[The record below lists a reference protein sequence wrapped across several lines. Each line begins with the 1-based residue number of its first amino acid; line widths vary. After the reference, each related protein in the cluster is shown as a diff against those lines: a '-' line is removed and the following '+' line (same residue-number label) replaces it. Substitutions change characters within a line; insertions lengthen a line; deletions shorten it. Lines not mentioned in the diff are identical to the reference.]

1 MKGRLEDEK
10 FEGKTPIMEIKT
22 KLELN
27 GDGSVVKGA
36 YRIPASEYHA
46 VKSLS
51 YTGLK
56 EARKSP
62 QHYQAYLR
70 ADYAETSSQRLGT
83 LAHLC
88 TLEPE
93 KAESTI
99 LRISGNRNLKANREI
114 CERAEAEGKI
124 TANDKEW
131 DQAWGIAKAVNNH
144 PIAGRWLKESLK
156 EISFFTTWPQL
167 NLPVK
172 ARVDAWHVEKN
183 VLLDLKTYS
192 DLTEETIMRQIRAM
206 RYHWQSAKYSRVL
219 ADVSGRPAGPF
230 IHVFVEVDDPFGV
243 RVVTLND
250 ASLEK
255 AEEEFYWILGQ
266 LASCQE
272 TGIWPGY
279 PVDCVDL
286 SLPDGSWS

>member
-1 MKGRLEDEK
+1 MQIFQALPADVA
-10 FEGKTPIMEIKT
+10 P
-22 KLELN
+22 
-27 GDGSVVKGA
+27 DGI
-36 YRIPASEYHA
+36 YQIPSDQYHA
-46 VKSLS
+46 VKAVS
-51 YTGLK
+51 YTGLT
-56 EARKSP
+56 EASKSP
-62 QHYQAYLR
+62 AHYQAYLR

-88 TLEPE
+88 ALEPE

-131 DQAWGIAKAVNNH
+131 DQAWGIAKAVHSH
-144 PIAGRWLKESLK
+144 PIAGRWLKGSLK
-156 EISFFTTWPQL
+156 EISFFTKWPTL
-167 NLPVK
+167 DLPVK
-172 ARVDAWHVEKN
+172 ARVDGWHQESN
-183 VLLDLKTYS
+183 ALIDLKTYS
-192 DLTEETIMRQIRAM
+192 DLTEQSIMRQIRSQL
-206 RYHWQSAKYSRVL
+206 YHWQSDFYSRIL
-219 ADVSGRPAGPF
+219 KFVSGQPAGPF
-230 IHVFVEVDDPFGV
+230 IHIFVETKDPFGV

-255 AEEEFYWILGQ
+255 AAEEYFYLLGQ

-279 PVDCVDL
+279 PIEAVDL
-286 SLPDGSWS
+286 SLPDNAWS